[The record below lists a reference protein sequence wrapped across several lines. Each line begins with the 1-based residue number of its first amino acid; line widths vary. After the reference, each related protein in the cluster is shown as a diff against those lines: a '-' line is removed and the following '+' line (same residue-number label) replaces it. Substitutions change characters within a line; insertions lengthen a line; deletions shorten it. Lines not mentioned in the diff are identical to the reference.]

1 MMCVNASVPVLPA
14 QLDFVHI
21 SSVLK
26 NRPFFGQPEGVPG
39 CAPNTHAF
47 GCWHRPQLRA
57 SAYLDG
63 HLAAE
68 IWTMENCRQNQCV
81 K

>member
-26 NRPFFGQPEGVPG
+26 NRPFFGQPEGV
-39 CAPNTHAF
+39 F
-47 GCWHRPQLRA
+47 RA
-57 SAYLDG
+57 VIQTRMHSGVGTD
-63 HLAAE
+63 
-68 IWTMENCRQNQCV
+68 RS
-81 K
+81 

>member
-39 CAPNTHAF
+39 CGPNTHALS
-47 GCWHRPQLRA
+47 GVGTDR
-57 SAYLDG
+57 S
-63 HLAAE
+63 
-68 IWTMENCRQNQCV
+68 
-81 K
+81 

>member
-47 GCWHRPQLRA
+47 GCWHRPQLEPVPTWMVTSQLKFGLWKIVDR
-57 SAYLDG
+57 
-63 HLAAE
+63 
-68 IWTMENCRQNQCV
+68 INV
-81 K
+81 